1 MDEIKLLRQ
10 YAVRSAPPVRMDVD
24 VTARVMQT
32 LRTHS
37 EDGRV
42 AALQPLAAVAAAGW
56 VAVLATAILVQEAW
70 SVLQDP
76 IASLLSPFV
85 VAIQ

>member
-1 MDEIKLLRQ
+1 MDEIELLRR
-10 YAVRSAPPVRMDVD
+10 YGARTAASAHMNVD

-32 LRTHS
+32 LRSHR
-37 EDGRV
+37 EDRL
-42 AALQPLAAVAAAGW
+42 ATLRPLAAVAAAGW
-56 VAVLATAILVQEAW
+56 VAVLATGVLVQQAW

-85 VAIQ
+85 VALQ